1 MQYAFNHCTR
11 EVNTNRTT
19 FTGKCVILGTEHSV
33 TVLNREIDAYHQ
45 GKLIQNAMPQLSIE
59 DREFLQS
66 GISPE
71 GWRHAFF
78 PSQVREL
85 AQLNYEAGGSY
96 IIECFTD
103 EEILEEFKT
112 LDDVKKYCLAKCEQA
127 TNYRWGEDN
136 DPEVNRPK
144 WQEEV

>member
-1 MQYAFNHCTR
+1 MFYAFKYCKR
-11 EVNTNRTT
+11 EILDDRTI
-19 FTGKCVILGTEHSV
+19 FTGPCVALGTKHTV
-33 TVLNREIDAYHQ
+33 VVLNSELEAYRQ
-45 GKLIQNAMPQLSIE
+45 GKPIQDAMPRLNAE
-59 DREFLQS
+59 NREFLQS

-71 GWRHAFF
+71 GWRCTFF

-112 LDDVKKYCLAKCEQA
+112 LDDVKTYCKLKCEQA
-127 TNYRWGEDN
+127 TNCRWGEDD
-136 DPEVNRPK
+136 DPEVNRPE
-144 WQEEV
+144 WQDI